1 MIILK
6 NRIEIV
12 DATWYHFEEHS
23 TASTAARSSVTVEA
37 TKKKKHSADTL
48 SMGITNDG
56 RKKYCIQNWQN
67 TRICGRL
74 PLGTGRWSIKNG
86 SCAIE
91 QRRKS

>member
-37 TKKKKHSADTL
+37 TKKKTL
-48 SMGITNDG
+48 RGHIVHGYN
-56 RKKYCIQNWQN
+56 Q
-67 TRICGRL
+67 
-74 PLGTGRWSIKNG
+74 
-86 SCAIE
+86 
-91 QRRKS
+91 